1 MDLRRHPTVRS
12 IAKSL
17 SAAEL
22 TTCAQEAICWQD
34 RGILPGSALRTL
46 AARFEAEAGVDEM
59 SSLAQAEASVLREA
73 ALRFIVHQTGLRGD
87 QG

>member
-1 MDLRRHPTVRS
+1 MDLLSKTTVRS
-12 IAKSL
+12 IAKAL
-17 SAAEL
+17 SAGEL

-34 RGILPGSALRTL
+34 KGMLPGSALRTL

-73 ALRFIVHQTGLRGD
+73 ALRFIAHQTGLRAD
-87 QG
+87 QH